1 MMKLDEEAKQLAE
14 LALRNEFYRE
24 YSALVNKFMEVGEG
38 LDDLE
43 EQLQTM
49 SNVYSRDLDA
59 ESDLSLNN
67 YMQDGCKG
75 DSGYDQ
81 ITDALESGYR
91 EIYVC
96 GKCYFELRGDEYW
109 YVGDD
114 E

>member
-1 MMKLDEEAKQLAE
+1 MKLDEETLSLAE

-43 EQLQTM
+43 DQLQTM

-67 YMQDGCKG
+67 YMQDGRKG
-75 DSGYDQ
+75 DSGYDH

-96 GKCYFELRGDEYW
+96 SKRYFELRGGEYW
-109 YVGDD
+109 YVGDNN
-114 E
+114 